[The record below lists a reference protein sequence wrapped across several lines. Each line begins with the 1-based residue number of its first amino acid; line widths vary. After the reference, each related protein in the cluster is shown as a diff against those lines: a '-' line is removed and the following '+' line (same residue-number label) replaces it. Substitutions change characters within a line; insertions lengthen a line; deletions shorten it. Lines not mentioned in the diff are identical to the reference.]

1 MSQDAFQRVM
11 DVFGQVCA
19 LTEPE
24 RSATLDRLCEGD
36 DKLRD
41 EVRAMLD
48 ADRTSGDLFDSAGAG
63 AKVVAKSIRGLGL
76 DVSSLPTLEGRYQ
89 ILRVVG
95 EGGMGVVYEA
105 MQSSPRRRVA
115 LKAVRAGLAS
125 RSMLRRFAHEA
136 DVLARLQ
143 HPGIA
148 QIYEAGAADP
158 SSPDRAFLAMEFVE
172 GLTLTEH
179 ARARSL
185 SVAQRLELLAD
196 VCDAVHHAHQRGV
209 IHRDLKPTNVL
220 VDQLGHV
227 KVLDFGV
234 ARLMASDAKMTTM
247 HTQMGQVVG
256 TLGYMSPE
264 QLDGDASQ
272 IDAASDVY
280 ALGVMLY
287 EMLAGRLP
295 HDLTGKPLV
304 EAATVLRTQPA
315 PALRTFNPRCR
326 GEVELIVSTAMHS
339 DRARRYQS
347 AAAMADDIRN
357 YLSGKPVSARRDS
370 ALYVLRKLARR
381 NWGIVGVAAVVLV
394 AISAYLVDAAVQ
406 GTRFR
411 QMATS
416 EAAARRVAE
425 DQRRRV
431 DDLNQRLSRQL
442 ASATVERAR
451 VEGSVGNGAGAEAFL
466 WPLLIKGDVAEQA
479 RWALWEFYSRFANE
493 WSVQTASRPQR
504 VVAHQPSGQVAVCTS
519 GGVLSILDSR
529 DGRVA
534 ATIAMQPAGGG
545 SAITGIAFLNAF
557 SLFTTHADG
566 TVRQIRINEYSLDV
580 EHWWRAHH
588 VAISDAR
595 ITADGSRLV
604 TLASDGRVAI
614 WSLQSRR
621 LAHTWI
627 AHDEGVWNLELD
639 AKSERLATS
648 GRNGVIR
655 VWDMTSCALL
665 REHRGHES
673 GVVTMAFHPVTGE
686 LYSGANDRRVLKW
699 GDSPEPTEVA
709 KSETP
714 LEVRSIAFDGT
725 GKRLMLADWRGVR
738 LVEADGL
745 TRSVGFVAVELSR
758 ATWTAPDRITF
769 IEGDGLVRCWDTT
782 RLPSFTM
789 RRMSRSWVF
798 GIDFSP
804 DSSRL
809 VCAGGDGRVEVFDGR
824 TMASLRTATMPAFP
838 RIRAV
843 KFAPDGK
850 SIAVAGSDGAIRLL
864 DAATLEIRR
873 TFARSTVEVY
883 AVAYA
888 PDGATLAA
896 GGADRVISLWNPETG
911 ELKGELPRAD
921 RVIRTLTFS
930 PDGQT
935 IYSAGGV
942 SSALVWDVQ
951 ERVIRKQL
959 PLQAEPWA
967 VTISPDGGTL
977 AAGTFAAGVEFYD
990 LVTGER
996 RIGNAKHQ
1004 LVVAGMQFGGSGNL
1018 LVSSGDD
1025 GTVKLWDPRSGTL
1038 LASLDVGHGQVPCVA
1053 MSPDERYIAGGHQS
1067 GFASHCDLRY
1077 ADRAVAQNVEWATRR
1092 HAPPDAS
1099 PERLKALR
1107 EDAASLLKR
1116 WRESQRDKPVKQA
1129 SP

>member
-11 DVFGQVCA
+11 NVFGQVCA
-19 LTEPE
+19 LSEPE

-36 DKLRD
+36 AKLRD

-89 ILRVVG
+89 IIRVVG

-287 EMLAGRLP
+287 EMLAGRVP

-304 EAATVLRTQPA
+304 EAATILRTQPA

-347 AAAMADDIRN
+347 AAAMAEDIRN
-357 YLSGKPVSARRDS
+357 YLAGKPISARRDS
-370 ALYVLRKLARR
+370 ALYVLQKLARR
-381 NWGIVGVAAVVLV
+381 NWGVVGVGAVVLV

-416 EAAARRVAE
+416 EAAARQVAE

-466 WPLLIKGDVAEQA
+466 WPLLIKGDVTEQA
-479 RWALWEFYSRFANE
+479 RWALWEFYSRFANQ
-493 WSVQTASRPQR
+493 WSVQTATRAQR
-504 VVAHQPSGQVAVCTS
+504 IVSHPESGQIAVGTG
-519 GGVLSILDSR
+519 GGVLSILDSA
-529 DGRVA
+529 DGRVV
-534 ATIAMQPAGGG
+534 ATITMQPAGAGA
-545 SAITGIAFLNAF
+545 SITGIAFLNAF
-557 SLFTTHADG
+557 SLLTTHADG
-566 TVRQIRINEYSLDV
+566 TVRQIRIGDSGLDI
-580 EHWWRAHH
+580 EHWWRAHY
-588 VAISDAR
+588 VAITDVR
-595 ITADGSRLV
+595 ITGDGSRLV
-604 TLASDGRVAI
+604 TVGTDGRVAI
-614 WSLQSRR
+614 WSLQTRR
-621 LAHTWI
+621 LLHAWI
-627 AHDEGVWNLELD
+627 AHDDGAVGIELD
-639 AKSERLATS
+639 AKSQRLATA

-655 VWDMTSCALL
+655 TWSLDSYSML
-665 REHRGHES
+665 REHRGHDL
-673 GVVTMAFHPVTGE
+673 GVVTMTFHPVTGE

-699 GDSPEPTEVA
+699 GDGAEPTEVA
-709 KSETP
+709 KSESP
-714 LEVRSIAFDGT
+714 LEVRSIAFDASGQ
-725 GKRLMLADWRGVR
+725 RLMIADWRGVR
-738 LVEADGL
+738 LVDADGL
-745 TRSVGFVAVELSR
+745 TRSVGLAAVSASR
-758 ATWTAPDRITF
+758 ATWTATDEITF
-769 IEGDGLVRCWDTT
+769 IESDGLVRCWSAT

-789 RRMSRSWVF
+789 RQMSRNWIF

-804 DSSRL
+804 DSAL
-809 VCAGGDGRVEVFDGR
+809 LACAGGDGRVELFDGR
-824 TMASLRTATMPAFP
+824 SMASIRSTTMPGFV
-838 RIRAV
+838 RMRAV
-843 KFAPDGK
+843 KFSPDGQ
-850 SIAVAGSDGAIRLL
+850 SIALGGVDGAIRIV
-864 DAATLEIRR
+864 DASTLEIRR
-873 TFARSTVEVY
+873 TFARSTAEVY
-883 AVAYA
+883 GVAFS
-888 PDGATLAA
+888 PDGSTLAA
-896 GGADRVISLWNPETG
+896 GAGDRVIALWDVATG
-911 ELKGELPRAD
+911 ERKAEFPRTD
-921 RVIRTLTFS
+921 RIPRTLAFS
-930 PDGQT
+930 PDGET
-935 IYSAGGV
+935 LYSAGGV
-942 SSALVWDVQ
+942 SSAIVWDVQ
-951 ERVIRKQL
+951 KRAIRKQL
-959 PLQAEPWA
+959 PLEAEPWA
-967 VTISPDGGTL
+967 VAVSPDGRTL

-990 LVTGER
+990 MVTGER
-996 RIGNAKHQ
+996 RVGNAKHQ
-1004 LVVAGMQFGGSGNL
+1004 LVVAGLQFGGSGNVM
-1018 LVSSGDD
+1018 VSSGDD

-1067 GFASHCDLRY
+1067 GYVSHCDLRY
-1077 ADRAVAQNVEWATRR
+1077 ADRAVAQNVDWATRR
-1092 HAPPDAS
+1092 HASPDVSPDRLKSLRDAAAELLRNWRKSPPDSHA
-1099 PERLKALR
+1099 
-1107 EDAASLLKR
+1107 
-1116 WRESQRDKPVKQA
+1116 KP
-1129 SP
+1129 